1 MLFNP
6 KYGVFGFYL
15 PLNALAMIAI
25 PLLQLCA
32 VIMLPIMIAFGKP
45 PFAPSVASLFG
56 WLGLGFALFAT
67 FFSIA
72 LNHAWRDLR
81 FLYAVL
87 FWVPYSLMMD
97 LVTLR
102 AIILEFSGK
111 QAQWNKLDRTGVISR
126 KSFQ

>member
-1 MLFNP
+1 M
-6 KYGVFGFYL
+6 
-15 PLNALAMIAI
+15 
-25 PLLQLCA
+25 CA
-32 VIMLPIMIAFGKP
+32 VILLPVLVGLGKT
-45 PFAPSVASLFG
+45 PFTPNVVSLFG

-67 FFSIA
+67 LFSIA

-126 KSFQ
+126 KTFQ